1 MNGIFIHILSMSI
14 TAGYCIVA
22 VILIRF
28 LLKRQ
33 PKVFSYMLWSIVLF
47 RLLCPVSLSSPLSVL
62 PVNPDTILQEKT
74 YLHGESSLSGGETGK
89 TAESG
94 DNIGEGGA
102 AAIEPQ
108 GGTASLRSFLTAG
121 AGARIWLC
129 GMLLLAVY
137 GIGTAVRFRI
147 YLKSA
152 VRLSDGLFEME
163 GKSKPY

>member
-47 RLLCPVSLSSPLSVL
+47 RLLCPVSLSSPFSVL
-62 PVNPDTILQEKT
+62 PVNPDTVLQDT
-74 YLHGESSLSGGETGK
+74 AYYHGENSLPGGETGK

-94 DNIGEGGA
+94 DNTGD
-102 AAIEPQ
+102 
-108 GGTASLRSFLTAG
+108 R
-121 AGARIWLC
+121 
-129 GMLLLAVY
+129 Y
-137 GIGTAVRFRI
+137 RFKLKLKFRKNCCNRTC
-147 YLKSA
+147 YLDRNPC
-152 VRLSDGLFEME
+152 V
-163 GKSKPY
+163 

>member
-108 GGTASLRSFLTAG
+108 GGTYG
-121 AGARIWLC
+121 AFSRPVPAPG
-129 GMLLLAVY
+129 Y
-137 GIGTAVRFRI
+137 GCAACFCLPFTELERQYGSEFT
-147 YLKSA
+147 
-152 VRLSDGLFEME
+152 
-163 GKSKPY
+163 